1 MGAGEAALEGLDAE
15 TQQSNVGRVQGGRAG
30 LRGTLVAGSPFGSKP
45 PGQSQHCAE
54 VRRCGRK
61 APLCTGGGAAWGV
74 GGRREGSATGAAPGH
89 GEKEGGTRKQWRT
102 EGSQGG
108 EEMNEEKEKAERA

>member
-74 GGRREGSATGAAPGH
+74 GGAERDQRQGLRRDMGRKREAHGSNGAQRGI
-89 GEKEGGTRKQWRT
+89 R
-102 EGSQGG
+102 
-108 EEMNEEKEKAERA
+108 EEKK